1 MRSLLFSICFALGVG
16 WSVQSLAADSQQGFL
31 QLEVIDPYV
40 EVHSGP
46 GRGYPVFYV
55 IEQGE
60 VVDVLTR
67 RPGWYEVR
75 TPNGRVGWTSAAQ
88 ISRTIQTTGE
98 PADLPTVGYG
108 DYLKSQWQVGF
119 NSGQFASG
127 ELNGSDVFSLAAGYR
142 PLSWLGLEVE
152 AGKLF
157 GLDIKGEF
165 YNFNILVEPFSDWR
179 VSPLLLLGRGV
190 MKIDSQPKLVP
201 LDIKDSDLNNYGL
214 GANYYIGRN
223 FVLRGEYRWSSVS
236 TDNGNESVAAWTIG
250 FNTFF

>member
-1 MRSLLFSICFALGVG
+1 MRSLRHYFCFSVGVF
-16 WSVQSLAADSQQGFL
+16 WSVLAITANAEQGFL
-31 QLEVIDPYV
+31 QLEVIDPFV

-75 TPNGRVGWTSAAQ
+75 AANGRAGWTSASQ

-98 PADLPTVGYG
+98 PADLPSVGYG
-108 DYLKSQWQVGF
+108 DYLKSRWQIGF
-119 NSGQFASG
+119 NSGQFSSG
-127 ELNGSDVFSLAAGYR
+127 ELAGSDTFNLAVGYR
-142 PLSWLGLEVE
+142 AMNWLGLEAEV
-152 AGKLF
+152 GRLF
-157 GLDIKGEF
+157 KSDIKGGF
-165 YNFNILVEPFSDWR
+165 YNLNVLVEPFSDWR
-179 VSPLLLLGRGV
+179 VSPLLIIGRGV
-190 MKIDSQPKLVP
+190 MAIDSQPKLAT
-201 LDIKDSDLNNYGL
+201 LKIDDASFNNYGL

-223 FVLRGEYRWSSVS
+223 FVFRGEYRWFTVLTENS
-236 TDNGNESVAAWTIG
+236 NESVAAWKIG